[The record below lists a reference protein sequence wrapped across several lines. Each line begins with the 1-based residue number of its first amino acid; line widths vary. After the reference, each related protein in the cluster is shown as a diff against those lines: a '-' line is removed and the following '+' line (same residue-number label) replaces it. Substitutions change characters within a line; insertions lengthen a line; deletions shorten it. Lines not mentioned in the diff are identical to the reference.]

1 MAIII
6 ILYCIHISLYPH
18 SASTGSADGNSA
30 YNECQGAS
38 RAESDDKFEKEFDN
52 PLYLIDDESG
62 PNNSTRNTSS
72 PAQTAS
78 LYEEVKEAPMYD
90 STDNEQSARVTCV
103 NMNSSSSGLAMVS
116 DGAIMN
122 GATPEGVHVYYELQ
136 PNPENVGDESCYS
149 VPDSQCQPRPL
160 QIEYPPNDNEYSR
173 LQHK

>member
-1 MAIII
+1 MCVA
-6 ILYCIHISLYPH
+6 LYPH
-18 SASTGSADGNSA
+18 SVSTGSADGNST

-38 RAESDDKFEKEFDN
+38 RAGSDDKFEKEFDN

-62 PNNSTRNTSS
+62 PNNYSTSNTSS
-72 PAQTAS
+72 PSQTAS
-78 LYEEVKEAPMYD
+78 PHEECKEVKEAPMHD

-116 DGAIMN
+116 DGAITK

-136 PNPENVGDESCYS
+136 PNPGNVGDESCYS

-160 QIEYPPNDNEYSR
+160 QIEYPPNDNEYSC